1 MNMPLNTSANI
12 SDPVAQARY
21 NMIEQQIRPW
31 NVLDADV
38 LDLLAVV
45 RREDFVPPAYR
56 SMAFMDIEVP
66 LLGANSEEA
75 VRQGHSMLQ
84 PRVEARILQD
94 LQIKP
99 TDRVLEIG
107 AGSGYMAALLA
118 HRAERVVSLE
128 INPELAEMA
137 RENLSDAGI
146 QNADVRQADGARD
159 AIPDGPF
166 DVIVLSGSVAE
177 VPAALL
183 ALLKDGGRLGAIVGN
198 DPVMRFTV
206 TRRSGDRF
214 ETTSPWDTIAPR
226 LVNFPEPSGFTF

>member
-1 MNMPLNTSANI
+1 MNMPLNTSANT

-38 LDLLAVV
+38 LDLLAVA
-45 RREDFVPPAYR
+45 RREEFVPPAYR
-56 SMAFMDIEVP
+56 SLAFMDIEVP
-66 LLGANSEEA
+66 LLGSDAEDA
-75 VRQGHSMLQ
+75 VRLGHSMLQ

-94 LQIKP
+94 LAIKP

-107 AGSGYMAALLA
+107 SGSGYMAALLA
-118 HRAERVVSLE
+118 ARAQQVVSIE
-128 INPELAEMA
+128 IVPELAEMA
-137 RENLSDAGI
+137 RENLLSAGV
-146 QNADVRQADGARD
+146 QNAEVRLADGANGTT
-159 AIPDGPF
+159 DGPF

-183 ALLKDGGRLGAIVGN
+183 SQLRDGGRLGAIVGSE
-198 DPVMRFTV
+198 PVMRFTL
-206 TRRSGDRF
+206 TRRTGERF

-226 LVNFPEPSGFTF
+226 LVGFPEPSGFTF